1 MDAARARTLTLDAC
15 YALAM
20 NLGEQELEHLARL
33 ARLELS
39 DEERGVLR
47 TDLEQ
52 VLSYLGELSKI
63 DVDGLEPMLR
73 PIHVGDGTRTDE
85 VRPGLE
91 PERARQLARHREQ
104 LFLRV
109 PRTGGDDG

>member
-1 MDAARARTLTLDAC
+1 
-15 YALAM
+15 M
-20 NLGEQELEHLARL
+20 NLAEHELEHLARL

-39 DEERGVLR
+39 DEERSVLR

-52 VLSYLGELSKI
+52 VLGYLGELSEI
-63 DVDGLEPMLR
+63 DVAGLEPMLR
-73 PIHVGDGTRTDE
+73 PVHVGDGTRTDE

-91 PERARQLARHREQ
+91 PERARQLARRRDQ
-104 LFLRV
+104 RFLRV